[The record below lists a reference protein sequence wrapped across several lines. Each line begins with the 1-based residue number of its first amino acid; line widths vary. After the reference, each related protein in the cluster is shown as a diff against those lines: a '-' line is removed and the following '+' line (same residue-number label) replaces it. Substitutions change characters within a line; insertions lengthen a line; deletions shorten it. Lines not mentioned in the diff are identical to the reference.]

1 MGLLPAACL
10 AVCPLQAVKLA
21 LVVKGFRF
29 RPDAPHYR
37 QILIRPAIAR
47 VVIQPVPVLSLL
59 HIIAS
64 GDDVQGDASV
74 GQLVQ
79 GCRLAGGQ
87 SRRHETRTMGNQIPQ
102 PLRMRRRV
110 ARHFKAVGRGR
121 RIARKHQVKPGG
133 LVGARKVQD
142 IGRVNTRRHFGA
154 GVDAAAKQAEGSAAV
169 GFRFPYHPNHSDN
182 GDAVGS
188 IHAGRR
194 RFRSRR
200 RRHSLRSIAA

>member
-1 MGLLPAACL
+1 M
-10 AVCPLQAVKLA
+10 
-21 LVVKGFRF
+21 VKGFRF

-47 VVIQPVPVLSLL
+47 IVLQPVPVLSLL
-59 HIIAS
+59 HIIAP
-64 GDDVQGDASV
+64 GDDVQGNASV

-142 IGRVNTRRHFGA
+142 IVRVDARRHFGA
-154 GVDAAAKQAEGSAAV
+154 GVDAAAEQAESGAAV

-188 IHAGRR
+188 VHAGRC
-194 RFRSRR
+194 RFRSRCQCRSR
-200 RRHSLRSIAA
+200 RSVAA